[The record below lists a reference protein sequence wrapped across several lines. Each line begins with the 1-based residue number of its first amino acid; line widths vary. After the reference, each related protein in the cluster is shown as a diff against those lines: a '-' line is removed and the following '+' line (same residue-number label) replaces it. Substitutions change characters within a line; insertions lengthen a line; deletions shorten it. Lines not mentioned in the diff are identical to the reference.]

1 MPLKPTLMAKTN
13 KFITPSVPFT
23 VGERCPGSQANPQG
37 FGLVEGG
44 QTLQTLVS
52 PTQLQEQPG
61 HLQAGR

>member
-44 QTLQTLVS
+44 QTLQILVS
-52 PTQLQEQPG
+52 PTQLQ
-61 HLQAGR
+61 